1 MDGLSAEEK
10 ELILQSRR
18 TKLLAQKLEDAN
30 IQMVKA
36 KEDQEQRDE
45 QARTTANWL
54 AEGGYNSA
62 HLGISRKALSESVE
76 QVTHT
81 RAHAHTHHTTHIHRL
96 THARTRAHTLPQEEE
111 KKKKEGGVSMCV
123 CVRPLS

>member
-62 HLGISRKALSESVE
+62 HLGSSRKALSESVE
-76 QVTHT
+76 QVPPFYPHT
-81 RAHAHTHHTTHIHRL
+81 YL
-96 THARTRAHTLPQEEE
+96 QEEE
-111 KKKKEGGVSMCV
+111 KEEKEGGVSMYV
-123 CVRPLS
+123 CVRPILTLPRAVDMQPKFAGGRDE